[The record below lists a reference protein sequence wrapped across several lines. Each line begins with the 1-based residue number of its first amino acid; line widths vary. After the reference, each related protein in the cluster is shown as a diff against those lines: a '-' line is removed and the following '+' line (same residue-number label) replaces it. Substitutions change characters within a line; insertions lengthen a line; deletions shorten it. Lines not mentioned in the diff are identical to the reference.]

1 MLRPGGP
8 AFEWAAGRWG
18 LAGPSTKCLPAIEEE
33 AGGRMLMGAKR
44 VERTW
49 GRPGKRNGQSLWE
62 GASGR
67 QMQRIVSCCY
77 ATLNDSWGA
86 ISHYKHVI

>member
-1 MLRPGGP
+1 
-8 AFEWAAGRWG
+8 
-18 LAGPSTKCLPAIEEE
+18 
-33 AGGRMLMGAKR
+33 MLMGAKR